1 MSHSPFDTSKPLPV
15 SDGDSA
21 EFWEGLNRG
30 EFLLQHCGDCGDVQY
45 YQQSMCRAC
54 LSENITRK
62 SASGKGIIYTYS
74 VVHRAP
80 GPAFKAD
87 VPYAV
92 LMVELDEG
100 PRMIS
105 RLVESDLSQI
115 DFDMP
120 VEWVG
125 VEVAEGVTLPCFR
138 FAKD

>member
-15 SDGDSA
+15 ADGDSA
-21 EFWEGLNRG
+21 EFWQGLNEG
-30 EFLLQHCGDCGDVQY
+30 VFLLQHCGDCGDIQY
-45 YQQSMCRAC
+45 YQQAMCRKC
-54 LSENITRK
+54 LSENISRK
-62 SASGKGIIYTYS
+62 PSSGKGIIYTYS

-80 GPAFKAD
+80 GPAFKED

-105 RLVESDLSQI
+105 RLIESDLSKI
-115 DFDMP
+115 DFDMR

-125 VEVAEGVTLPCFR
+125 VEVAEGVTLPYFR
-138 FAKD
+138 LASA